1 MNMSENAHSQDSNRP
16 SVLSLN
22 IKEIGSLLA
31 AYIPQLRNG
40 GIFIPTNRSYRLGEE
55 VFMLLSLP
63 EDPDKLPV
71 AGRVAWITPD
81 QAQGKKVQG
90 IGVHFSPDEA
100 GRSAKRR
107 IEAILMAVTDK
118 DGPTHAL

>member
-1 MNMSENAHSQDSNRP
+1 MSDSAHPADSTRP

-22 IKEIGSLLA
+22 IKEIDSLFA

-40 GIFIPTNRSYRLGEE
+40 GIFIPTNRPYRLGEE

-63 EDPDKLPV
+63 EDPAKLPV

-81 QAQGKKVQG
+81 QAQGKKAQG
-90 IGVHFSPDEA
+90 IGVHFSADES
-100 GRSAKRR
+100 GRSAKHK
-107 IEAILMAVTDK
+107 IEAILMARQDR
-118 DGPTHAL
+118 DGQTHTL